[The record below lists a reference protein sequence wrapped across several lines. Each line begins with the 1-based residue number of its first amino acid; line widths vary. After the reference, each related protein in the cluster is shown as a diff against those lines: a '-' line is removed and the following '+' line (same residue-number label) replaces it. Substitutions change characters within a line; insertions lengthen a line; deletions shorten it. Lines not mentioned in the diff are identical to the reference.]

1 MINRRQF
8 LQGLGTITALYA
20 NLPISSLIANE
31 QSLLSRVIP
40 KTGER
45 IPIIGL
51 GTSRT
56 FHVDISDKAEMQKRL
71 EVVSAL
77 LKRGGMIDSSPMYAN
92 AEDVIGKC
100 IDQISMEIV
109 QEKLFSASKVWSLN
123 TRAGIREYAE
133 SEKLWREKQFDLMY
147 VHNLLNWENHLK
159 MLQAYKKE
167 GRLRYTGITTSH
179 RRRHAELQKIMKTE
193 DIDFVQ
199 FSYSVDNRLA
209 EEKLLPLAQ
218 EKEIAVVINRGF
230 QTGHLFKRVEGKP
243 LPDWAS
249 EIEVESWAQY
259 FLKFIVSHP
268 AVTVVIPATS
278 NPAHMLENM
287 AAASGPM
294 PDYKMRAEMV
304 KYFELVAV

>member
-1 MINRRQF
+1 MIDRRQF
-8 LQGLGTITALYA
+8 LQILGSSVLSGAIPTGNLLA
-20 NLPISSLIANE
+20 NRVPV
-31 QSLLSRVIP
+31 LSRVIP

-56 FHVDISDKAEMQKRL
+56 FHVDINDQVELQQRL
-71 EVVSAL
+71 QVVRAL
-77 LKRGGMIDSSPMYAN
+77 LARGGMIDSSPMYAN
-92 AEDVIGKC
+92 AEEVIGKC
-100 IDQISMEIV
+100 VDQSNKETV
-109 QEKLFSASKVWSLN
+109 QEKLFSASKVWSVN
-123 TRAGIREYAE
+123 AQAGIREYAE

-147 VHNLLNWENHLK
+147 VHNLLKWEDHLK

-179 RRRHAELQKIMKTE
+179 RRRHAEFQKIMKTK

-199 FSYSVDNRLA
+199 FSYSIDNRLA

-230 QTGHLFKRVEGKP
+230 QTGHLFKRVRNKP
-243 LPDWAS
+243 LPEWAAD
-249 EIEVESWAQY
+249 IEVKSWAQY
-259 FLKFIVSHP
+259 FLKFIISHP

-287 AAASGPM
+287 AAANGPM
-294 PDYKMRAEMV
+294 PDNKMRAEMV